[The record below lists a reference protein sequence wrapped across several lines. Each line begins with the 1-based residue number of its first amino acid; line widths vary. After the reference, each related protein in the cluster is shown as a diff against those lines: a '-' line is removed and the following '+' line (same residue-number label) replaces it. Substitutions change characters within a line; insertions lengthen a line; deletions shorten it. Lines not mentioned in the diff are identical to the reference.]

1 MSIGNRILYADDCL
15 DVLTDEAALP
25 SESVDLIYLDPPFN
39 SKSDYNLPFKGK
51 YKNAKPVEAFTD
63 TWRWGKQQ
71 DEHLEELHDNSLY
84 STQKKLAEF
93 VDLVRKNEGPRGV
106 SLSAYLINMAVR
118 LLPMKR
124 ILKDTG
130 SIYLHCDPAAGH
142 YLKLTMDFIFGERN
156 FRNEIL
162 WRIGWVSGYKTQ
174 KKGWIRNHDIILYYI
189 KTQKA
194 VAKFNKEYLAY
205 PEGYVRRDG
214 KPPTGKGFPLED
226 SWNCHSG
233 DVLDSIMIK
242 SFSTEKLGYPT
253 QKPLALLERII
264 RASSDEGDL
273 VLDPFCGCGTTVHAA
288 EALKRNWI
296 GIDISNFAVGLI
308 RERLANNIP
317 KLKLED
323 ITSHGIPYDVAA
335 AKALAK
341 KDKFE
346 FEKWVCGAIG
356 AHGMFHD
363 PGDKGPDGGVDGIIE
378 FGLFTGLEEK
388 VRKTYAI
395 VQVKGGRVTADSV
408 RALYATVER
417 YGAAAGIF
425 VCFEKHMKTVENNR
439 SKKTFED
446 GTGEYPVIQGFSI
459 EQLLNNEK
467 PRLPPLKF
475 RKDARL
481 KKDLFN
487 EDAQT
492 LI

>member
-15 DVLTDEAALP
+15 DVLADESALP

-51 YKNAKPVEAFTD
+51 YKNAKPVEAYTD
-63 TWRWGKQQ
+63 TWQWGTQQ
-71 DEHLEELHDNSLY
+71 DEQLEDLHHNSLY
-84 STQKKLAEF
+84 STRKKLAEF
-93 VDLVRKNEGPRGV
+93 VGLVRKAEGTRSV
-106 SLSAYLINMAVR
+106 SLSAYLINMGMR

-130 SIYLHCDPAAGH
+130 SIYLHCDSAASH
-142 YLKLTMDFIFGERN
+142 YLKPVLDIIFGMEN
-156 FRNEIL
+156 FQNEII
-162 WRIGWVSGYKTQ
+162 WRIGWVSGYKTR
-174 KKGWIRNHDIILYYI
+174 KRGWIRNHDVILYYT
-189 KTQKA
+189 KTEKA

-205 PEGYVRRDG
+205 PEGHVREDDES
-214 KPPTGKGFPLED
+214 PTEKGFPITD
-226 SWNCHSG
+226 MWNCHSG

-264 RASSDEGDL
+264 RASSNEGDL

-296 GIDISNFAVGLI
+296 GIDISSFAIGLV
-308 RERLANNIP
+308 RERLVNNIP
-317 KLKLED
+317 KLTLED

-335 AKALAK
+335 AEALAK

-346 FEKWVCGAIG
+346 FEKWVCGVIG

-417 YGAAAGIF
+417 YDAAAGIF

-439 SKKTFED
+439 IKKTFED
-446 GTGEYPVIQGFSI
+446 GTGKYPVIQGFSI

-467 PRLPPLKF
+467 PKLPPLKF

-487 EDAQT
+487 DDAQT